1 MDTLQPVPNWGTI
14 PRMLRDQAA
23 NHPGALVVRGRSLS
37 GDPVTLTLAELAAG
51 AAEVARGLMA
61 LGVGPGDRVAI
72 WAPNAPEWVVTAYG
86 LWDAGAAVA
95 PLSTRFKGIEAA
107 ELLRKTAA
115 RVLFVAE
122 GFMGTSYL
130 DLLAAAGGEPAG
142 DRPYAG
148 LPDLTHVVRYDHPDR
163 PGHAE
168 RADEPGQAAPT
179 GQAALAERTGRTEPA
194 GRAGMLSWEAF
205 VAAGAAVPTEVA
217 EERALSVT
225 GDDLG
230 EIMAT
235 SGTTGTPKGVMLH
248 QSQLLRG
255 YWDWAEI
262 VTLGENDRYPIIA
275 PFSHG
280 FGINAGLLACVLKRA
295 TMMPIAVF
303 VPDEL
308 MDLIERERVS
318 VLAGAPAMFFKIL
331 QELDGTASAR
341 DVSSLR
347 VLICGAAA
355 VPPEL
360 IRSLVDR
367 IGLERVINAYGLM
380 EGTVVSMTRRHDP
393 VEVIAGSTGRAVPGV
408 SVRVVDEEG
417 KDLPPGERGEI
428 LVGGYGVMRGYWKDP
443 ARTAEAVD
451 PDGWLRTGDIGTLD
465 EDGNLAIVDR
475 KKEMFIFNGF
485 NGYPAEIEA
494 LLLHH
499 PALAQA
505 AVVGVPD
512 SRSGEAGWAY
522 VVPRAG
528 AVVDPAAVIT
538 WARENMS
545 NYKVPRRV
553 FVVDALPLNVNGKVD
568 KPLLRRRATSG

>member
-1 MDTLQPVPNWGTI
+1 MDIAMDTLQPVPNWGTI

-23 NHPGALVVRGRSLS
+23 NHPGTEVVQGRSLS
-37 GDPVTLTLAELAAG
+37 GEPVTLTLADLAG
-51 AAEVARGLMA
+51 KAAEVARGLLA
-61 LGVGPGDRVAI
+61 LGIETGDRVAI

-86 LWDAGAAVA
+86 LWDAGAVVA

-107 ELLRKTAA
+107 ELLRKTGA

-130 DLLAAAGGEPAG
+130 DLLADAGGEPAA

-148 LPDLTHVVRYDHPDR
+148 LPDLEYVVSY
-163 PGHAE
+163 GH
-168 RADEPGQAAPT
+168 
-179 GQAALAERTGRTEPA
+179 A
-194 GRAGMLSWEAF
+194 GRAGRHRVLTWEAF
-205 VAAGAAVPTEVA
+205 LSGGAAAPPAVA
-217 EERALSVT
+217 EKRALSIT

-262 VTLGENDRYPIIA
+262 VTLTEVDHYPIIA

-318 VLAGAPAMFFKIL
+318 ILAGAPAMFFKIL
-331 QELDGTASAR
+331 EELDGGPGRPAR

-360 IRSLVDR
+360 IRNLVDR
-367 IGLERVINAYGLM
+367 IGLERMINAYGLM
-380 EGTVVSMTRRHDP
+380 EGTVVSMTRPEDP

-408 SVRVVDEEG
+408 AVRVVDDEG
-417 KDLPPGERGEI
+417 KDVPPGERGEI

-443 ARTAEAVD
+443 EKTAEAVG
-451 PDGWLRTGDIGTLD
+451 PEGWLRTGDIGTLD
-465 EDGNLAIVDR
+465 GDGNLAIVDR

-499 PALAQA
+499 NDLAQA
-505 AVVGVPD
+505 AVIGVPD
-512 SRSGEAGWAY
+512 PRSGEAGWAY
-522 VVPRAG
+522 VVPKAG
-528 AVVDPAAVIT
+528 AVADPAEVIA

-568 KPLLRRRATSG
+568 KPLLRLRAAED